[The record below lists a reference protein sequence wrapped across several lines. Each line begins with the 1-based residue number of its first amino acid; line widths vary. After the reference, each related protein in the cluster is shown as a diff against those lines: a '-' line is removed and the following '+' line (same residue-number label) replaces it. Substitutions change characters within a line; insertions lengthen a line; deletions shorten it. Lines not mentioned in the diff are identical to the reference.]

1 MRDVDAKEDPP
12 FVRLPN
18 EMIAKILSYIPHKQM
33 MTSVSLVCKK
43 FRQITCEDHLLLTD
57 LEIGISSFSPKFEEQ
72 SKKYIQVLNAAK
84 SLRYLTI
91 HVNDQLCGMLKAV
104 GNNAR
109 NLRGLKILYS
119 TGNFISLKE
128 KEECSTHLIS
138 IAQNCKQLKELRLLI
153 NCSFYTMDLI
163 KQMLIFR
170 QDTLKNLE
178 IDSFELNTDVFRNI
192 SKCNQIE
199 ELKLPQFMRLSKS
212 CFLALNTKFA
222 NLKVLEL
229 CIRRLS
235 DEYLVQGFS
244 KCTSLEDL
252 TLHQANKMSRD
263 GIIALCNIS
272 TIKKLHISINSRG
285 LLRDSDWYDAFV
297 RGCLDHMETLEL
309 TGYIDLNDLSVL
321 DIVKRYSKLKSLKM
335 EGVNNVRVECFQH
348 LCTKFPYL
356 RPLRINFAYKL

>member
-1 MRDVDAKEDPP
+1 MRDVDAEKEPP

-72 SKKYIQVLNAAK
+72 SKKYIQILNAAK
-84 SLRYLTI
+84 RLRYLTI
-91 HVNDQLCGMLKAV
+91 HVNDRLCGMLKAV

-119 TGNFISLKE
+119 TGNFISFKE

-170 QDTLKNLE
+170 QDTLKTLE

-192 SKCNQIE
+192 SKCKQLE

-252 TLHQANKMSRD
+252 TLHQANKMAGD
-263 GIIALCNIS
+263 GIKALCKIS
-272 TIKKLHISINSRG
+272 TIKRLHISINSRG
-285 LLRDSDWYDAFV
+285 LLTDRDWYAAFV
-297 RGCLDHMETLEL
+297 DGHLENMEKLEL
-309 TGYIDLNDLSVL
+309 TGYIDMNDYSVL

-335 EGVNNVRVECFQH
+335 EGVNNVGVECFKH